1 MSFTTYAIQRQSFF
15 HTELFTEIRSACACR
30 LANSLLALYT
40 EMSAGIYN
48 ASNYWKFE
56 ASQIS
61 CDDLVLQYGLI
72 VHF

>member
-1 MSFTTYAIQRQSFF
+1 MSFTTYAIPSQSFF

-56 ASQIS
+56 AAQIS
-61 CDDLVLQYGLI
+61 CDDLVLQQSLT